1 MGDGFEDIN
10 VELDPKTAS
19 ASQDIRILYAEEEP
33 PTRGRMVLKGGNS
46 RNGIDNK

>member
-19 ASQDIRILYAEEEP
+19 ASQDIRILYAEEVP
-33 PTRGRMVLKGGNS
+33 PPHTRK
-46 RNGIDNK
+46 NGSERGKFKEWHR